1 MFRMPGIRFFQKRNI
16 HSLQFIWII
25 IFCKAGYCQ
34 TENHYLQELQYK
46 LDSITLMGIDSMA
59 FPGAQIYVSVDGK
72 VVYKK
77 AYGYHTYEEKNPVE
91 LDHVYDLASI
101 TKVTTGLPILMKLV
115 GEGKIHL
122 DDAFST
128 LYEDIKKSNKKD
140 LKLEEILTHQS
151 GMEPYI
157 VYWQNTISKKGGF
170 RKNTFSPIFSKDFS
184 IKISENL
191 FLHKNYK
198 KEIIKSIKKSS
209 LQEQPEYRYSG
220 LFFILLPEILEKY
233 IQQDFESY
241 LYEKLYIPLNLHRL
255 TYLPRKRFALD
266 EIVPTE
272 KDNYLRHSLIH
283 GYVHDEAAA
292 MLNGISCN
300 AGLFGNAEDLGK
312 LFEFYLNGG
321 RIGDEEFIKEETI
334 KQFAAY
340 RFPENNNR
348 RGLGFD
354 KPLLEYNEEDAYIA
368 KDASPNSYGHSGFTG
383 TFVWADPDYEMVFV
397 FLSNRVYPS
406 RDNRKLYTL
415 GIRPKL
421 HQVVY
426 DYLSDIK
433 YR

>member
-1 MFRMPGIRFFQKRNI
+1 MFRMLEIRFSQKRI
-16 HSLQFIWII
+16 IRSLQFIWII
-25 IFCKAGYCQ
+25 ILCKASYCQ
-34 TENHYLQELQYK
+34 TESYNLQKLQHK

-59 FPGAQIYVSVDGK
+59 FPGAQIYISVDGK
-72 VVYKK
+72 VVYNK
-77 AYGYHTYEEKNPVE
+77 AYGYHTYDEKIPVE

-115 GEGKIHL
+115 GEGIIHL
-122 DDAFST
+122 DDTFSE
-128 LYEDIKKSNKKD
+128 LYEDIKKSNKKN
-140 LKLEEILTHQS
+140 LKLDEILTNQS

-157 VYWQNTISKKGGF
+157 VYWHNTISKKGGF
-170 RKNTFSPIFSKDFS
+170 KKNTFSPIYSKDFS

-198 KEIIKSIKKSS
+198 REIIKSIKKSR
-209 LQEQPEYRYSG
+209 LQEFPEYSYSG
-220 LFFILLPEILEKY
+220 LFFLLLPDILEKY

-241 LYEKLYIPLNLHRL
+241 LYEKLYVPLNLEKL

-266 EIVPTE
+266 KIVPTE
-272 KDNYLRHSLIH
+272 KDNYLRHILVH

-312 LFEFYLNGG
+312 LFEFYLKGG
-321 RIGDEEFIKEETI
+321 RIGDQEFLKEETI

-354 KPLLEYNEEDAYIA
+354 KPLLVYNEEDAYIA
-368 KDASPNSYGHSGFTG
+368 KDASPNSFGHSGFTG
-383 TFVWADPDYEMVFV
+383 TFVWADPDCKMVFV

-406 RDNRKLYTL
+406 RENRKLYTL

-421 HQVVY
+421 HQAVY
-426 DYLSDIK
+426 NYLDEIK
-433 YR
+433 NQ